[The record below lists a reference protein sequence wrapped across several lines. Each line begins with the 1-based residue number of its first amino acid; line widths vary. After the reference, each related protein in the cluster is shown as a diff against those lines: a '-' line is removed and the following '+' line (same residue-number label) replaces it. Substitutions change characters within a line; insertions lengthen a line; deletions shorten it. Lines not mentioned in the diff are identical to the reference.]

1 MVFVNE
7 EANEG
12 AQCVGLAGT
21 WWAEVVSHTDL
32 FLFVSF
38 PYRAIDRLTLNSTS
52 RVHPLT
58 RHLSYAIS
66 FFPRQVIILSVGC
79 ETPTRRR
86 GHNVSKGKKTEM
98 LYIRRP
104 IFFLHLRTCLSLV
117 HSFPSPHL
125 LAPRSLP
132 LAPLVTRC
140 PSLLICSTRHALPI
154 RCPSLLIRF
163 TRHARCPS
171 LAAPPLSPHA
181 DLLHA
186 VVGTK
191 RPSDASSAH
200 PRRPCS
206 LLPFFSRATLALTS
220 SGADHDGG
228 CGDLRPPERSST
240 TVAFPTR

>member
-1 MVFVNE
+1 
-7 EANEG
+7 
-12 AQCVGLAGT
+12 
-21 WWAEVVSHTDL
+21 
-32 FLFVSF
+32 
-38 PYRAIDRLTLNSTS
+38 
-52 RVHPLT
+52 
-58 RHLSYAIS
+58 
-66 FFPRQVIILSVGC
+66 
-79 ETPTRRR
+79 
-86 GHNVSKGKKTEM
+86 M

-104 IFFLHLRTCLSLV
+104 ISFLHLRTCLSLV
-117 HSFPSPHL
+117 HSFPLASSARSSL
-125 LAPRSLP
+125 AAPR
-132 LAPLVTRC
+132 
-140 PSLLICSTRHALPI
+140 STRHALPI

-186 VVGTK
+186 VVRMK

-206 LLPFFSRATLALTS
+206 LPPFFFRATLALTS